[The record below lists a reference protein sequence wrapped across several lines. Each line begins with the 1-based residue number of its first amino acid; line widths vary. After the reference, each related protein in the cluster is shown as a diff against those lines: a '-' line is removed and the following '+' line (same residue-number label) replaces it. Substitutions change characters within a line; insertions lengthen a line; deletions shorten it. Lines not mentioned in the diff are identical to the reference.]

1 MRILAVD
8 DSPDGLFALAE
19 TLRQN
24 GFQVDTATNG
34 EQALQA
40 AASGVPDIILLDIN
54 MPGIDG
60 YEVTR
65 RLKRDPLLRFIP
77 IVLLTAN
84 DQLEA
89 LVKGFE
95 AGANDYIRRPFN
107 AAELI
112 ARVNAAM
119 RTRAVYQELQSSE
132 REIRELRTRS
142 GERHRFENIIGSS
155 AAIREILSLLEKIT
169 ETNAPVL
176 ICGESGTGKEVIAQA
191 VHYSSLRKDK
201 PLVIQNCAAFN
212 ESLLESELFGHVR
225 GAFTGAV
232 KDKQG
237 LFQAADGGSFFLD
250 ELGEMSPALQ
260 VKLLRVLQDGTF
272 VPVGDTK
279 QRKVDVRIIAA
290 TNRHLDAMISEGTFR
305 EDLFYR
311 LSVIVINIPPLRER
325 REDIALLA
333 ESFLAGHAAKS
344 GQPAKRLHPETLK
357 LLAGF
362 SWPGNVRQ
370 LQNEIER
377 LVIMSGNQQEIGP
390 DLLAPQIKNAAT
402 SAAVFAP
409 VTGSLKDAAEALERN
424 MIEATLL
431 RCGGNKSEAAREL
444 GISRSNLIAK
454 AQSYGL

>member
-19 TLRQN
+19 ALKQN
-24 GFQVDTATNG
+24 GFEVDTAAGG
-34 EQALQA
+34 EQALQLVA
-40 AASGVPDIILLDIN
+40 RAVPDIILLDIN
-54 MPGIDG
+54 MPGMDG

-65 RLKRDPLLRFIP
+65 RLKSDPLLRYIP

-107 AAELI
+107 TAELI

-132 REIRELRTRS
+132 RENRELRTRS
-142 GERHRFENIIGSS
+142 GQRHRFESIIGTS
-155 AAIREILSLLEKIT
+155 AAMREVVSLLEKIT
-169 ETNAPVL
+169 ETSAPVL
-176 ICGESGTGKEVIAQA
+176 ICGESGTGKEVVAQA

-212 ESLLESELFGHVR
+212 ESLLESELFGHMR

-232 KDKQG
+232 RDKQG

-290 TNRHLDAMISEGTFR
+290 TNRHLDAMISEGSFR

-311 LSVIVINIPPLRER
+311 LSVITINLPPLRER

-344 GQPAKRLHPETLK
+344 AQPPKKLHPETLK

-377 LVIMSGNQQEIGP
+377 LVIMSASQQEILP
-390 DLLAPQIKNAAT
+390 ELLAPQIK
-402 SAAVFAP
+402 SAASVTALAAP
-409 VTGSLKDAAEALERN
+409 VSGNLKDATDALERS

-454 AQSYGL
+454 AQAFGL

>member
-8 DSPDGLFALAE
+8 DSPEGLFALAE

-34 EQALQA
+34 EEALELAGSVQ
-40 AASGVPDIILLDIN
+40 PDIILLDIN

-65 RLKRDPLLRFIP
+65 RLKLDSHLRFIP

-84 DQLEA
+84 DQLDA

-107 AAELI
+107 STELI

-132 REIRELRTRS
+132 REIRDLRTRS
-142 GERHRFENIIGSS
+142 GERNRFQNIIGTS
-155 AAIREILSLLEKIT
+155 AAMREVIGLLEKIT

-176 ICGESGTGKEVIAQA
+176 ICGESGTGKEVVAQA
-191 VHYSSLRKDK
+191 VHYSSLRKGK

-237 LFQAADGGSFFLD
+237 LFQAADGGTFFLD

-290 TNRHLDAMISEGTFR
+290 TNRHLDAMISEGSFR

-311 LSVIVINIPPLRER
+311 LSVITINLPPLRER
-325 REDIALLA
+325 REDIAILA
-333 ESFLAGHAAKS
+333 ESFLASHAKKS
-344 GQPAKRLHPETLK
+344 GQASKRLNAEALK
-357 LLAGF
+357 LLCGYA
-362 SWPGNVRQ
+362 WPGNVRQ

-377 LVIMSGNQQEIGP
+377 LVIMSGSQIEITP
-390 DLLAPQIKNAAT
+390 DLLAPQIKN
-402 SAAVFAP
+402 SAAAP
-409 VTGSLKDAAEALERN
+409 PTLNAVCGSLKDATEALERN
-424 MIEATLL
+424 MIEATLQ

-454 AQSYGL
+454 AQSFGL